1 VNCILLALDKILSQ
15 QVVAMFQ
22 INKSYDG
29 IWDEEEGFLWGEEEY
44 FVSEYSDSGYKG
56 RTVNCS
62 TFDSVSYTD
71 WCIESGFETEKE
83 AQARAEL
90 LSSMRV
96 S

>member
-1 VNCILLALDKILSQ
+1 VNCILLALDKIPSQ

-29 IWDEEEGFLWGEEEY
+29 IWDDEQGFVWGEEEY
-44 FVSEYSDSGYKG
+44 FVSEYSGGYK
-56 RTVNCS
+56 RTEEC

-71 WCIESGFETEKE
+71 WCIETFATEAE

-90 LSSMRV
+90 LSKMRLN
-96 S
+96 